1 MPLDVESIVE
11 SIEML
16 DRELEEIKRQAKDG
30 HLKPKSDET
39 VILVFKFA
47 KTKNELNSRNIQKEI
62 FVFCTVHILVFVL
75 KTRTF

>member
-30 HLKPKSDET
+30 HLRPKSDET
-39 VILVFKFA
+39 VILVF
-47 KTKNELNSRNIQKEI
+47 
-62 FVFCTVHILVFVL
+62 
-75 KTRTF
+75 

>member
-30 HLKPKSDET
+30 HLRPKSDET
-39 VILVFKFA
+39 VILVFWIH
-47 KTKNELNSRNIQKEI
+47 KNKERI
-62 FVFCTVHILVFVL
+62 KQQRYPEGDV
-75 KTRTF
+75 